1 MGSRF
6 VKDCAILLPKVL
18 KLSESGCRD
27 SDGPDGNRP
36 VAKCDTGAQMR
47 HTLFA
52 AFLCLALADSTA
64 ALQQQPTAVP
74 VGVVRAAHKLI
85 ARTTDFVG
93 RVEAI
98 SRVEIRARIT
108 GFLDEVQFKEGDLIK
123 AGAPLYR
130 IEKGLLQAQ
139 IEQAEGALERS
150 KAAKMA

>member
-1 MGSRF
+1 
-6 VKDCAILLPKVL
+6 
-18 KLSESGCRD
+18 
-27 SDGPDGNRP
+27 
-36 VAKCDTGAQMR
+36 MR
-47 HTLFA
+47 HALFA
-52 AFLCLALADSTA
+52 AFLCFALADSA
-64 ALQQQPTAVP
+64 VAQQQPPNAVP
-74 VGVVRAAHKLI
+74 VGVVRAAHKPI

-108 GFLDEVQFKEGDLIK
+108 GFLDELLFKEGDLIK

-139 IEQAEGALERS
+139 IEQAEGTLERS